1 VLVCTVGVLYDEV
14 VRTEIPD
21 ETAEG
26 GNGHP
31 IPRQWLVGLRKRG
44 NDGCCV
50 SFDLAP
56 FSGTRVFLRWL
67 VCADTSTMSA
77 CVQEKHVSSFR
88 VRPPLQISLVCTR
101 HPPWSRMAFSSGLDM
116 DPGRTRIGYR
126 HGR

>member
-77 CVQEKHVSSFR
+77 CVQEKHVTSFR
-88 VRPPLQISLVCTR
+88 VRPPFKYLLSAHVIHL
-101 HPPWSRMAFSSGLDM
+101 G
-116 DPGRTRIGYR
+116 PGWPFLRDLTRILVGL
-126 HGR
+126 G